1 MRCEGDEEK
10 RDGRGGSRQRVV
22 VKDVRWA
29 TDTRLLREEAIE
41 RQSLFRAAS
50 RTDDAASARTQ
61 MKKQIGVAPNVAP
74 LLNFSQ
80 SCPLLAN
87 YLQEVPLDV

>member
-1 MRCEGDEEK
+1 VLKMRCEGDEQK

-50 RTDDAASARTQ
+50 ITDDVASARTP
-61 MKKQIGVAPNVAP
+61 MNARIGVVSNVP
-74 LLNFSQ
+74 PVLNS
-80 SCPLLAN
+80 
-87 YLQEVPLDV
+87 V